1 MREAD
6 ILAPESVRLTPK
18 LQAICLQG
26 VVVRVKWDKLR
37 GAWHK
42 LIAQNPSEKVI
53 LWKCFDI
60 QVFIPRATG
69 RQYCHSVGFLL
80 CFHPCTC
87 KTPLS
92 FKSYT
97 AYHLYIYCLCLLSTS
112 LGNLSALHHS
122 LQVLCRLGY
131 LLHGLSVQLLLLFW
145 MFLTCKRM
153 ICLGKI
159 WFIQSFLN

>member
-37 GAWHK
+37 GAWHM
-42 LIAQNPSEKVI
+42 LIAQNQNEKVI

-80 CFHPCTC
+80 CFHRCTW

-97 AYHLYIYCLCLLSTS
+97 VYHLYIYCLCLLSTS

-145 MFLTCKRM
+145 MFLTWWSVWEKY
-153 ICLGKI
+153 GSSSH
-159 WFIQSFLN
+159 F